1 MPTGMV
7 NRRSAKGRGV
17 VPPPPPPRT
26 PQRSGGSANLGGRP
40 RREHISIGK
49 YLNISDTSA
58 TMPTPRAITKETRV
72 IDLTLDEL
80 LEALLER
87 LGQVVPLGEK
97 NRAEPE
103 ALLDT
108 WAAAQLLG
116 IGAKHDPGLE
126 PPRGTPAWKTWRD
139 HSQAVR
145 DDIAHRFQ
153 QLLARRPE
161 LARLARYE
169 GRRRFFVRA
178 DLTTYLAS
186 LAPARRS
193 RR

>member
-1 MPTGMV
+1 MPP
-7 NRRSAKGRGV
+7 S
-17 VPPPPPPRT
+17 
-26 PQRSGGSANLGGRP
+26 
-40 RREHISIGK
+40 
-49 YLNISDTSA
+49 
-58 TMPTPRAITKETRV
+58 RAITNDTRLV
-72 IDLTLDEL
+72 DLTVGEL
-80 LEALLER
+80 LEAFLER
-87 LGQVVPLGEK
+87 LSQALPLGEK
-97 NRAEPE
+97 SRAEPE
-103 ALLDT
+103 ALIDT
-108 WAAAQLLG
+108 WEAARLLG
-116 IGAKHDPGLE
+116 IAPKHNPGLE

-178 DLTTYLAS
+178 DLTRYLES

>member
-1 MPTGMV
+1 
-7 NRRSAKGRGV
+7 
-17 VPPPPPPRT
+17 
-26 PQRSGGSANLGGRP
+26 
-40 RREHISIGK
+40 
-49 YLNISDTSA
+49 
-58 TMPTPRAITKETRV
+58 MPTPRAITKETRV

-97 NRAEPE
+97 SRAEPE
-103 ALLDT
+103 ALIDT
-108 WAAAQLLG
+108 WEAARLLG
-116 IGAKHDPGLE
+116 IDPKHDPGPE

-145 DDIAHRFQ
+145 DDVAHRFQ

-178 DLTTYLAS
+178 DLTRYLES
-186 LAPARRS
+186 LAPARRT

>member
-1 MPTGMV
+1 
-7 NRRSAKGRGV
+7 
-17 VPPPPPPRT
+17 
-26 PQRSGGSANLGGRP
+26 
-40 RREHISIGK
+40 
-49 YLNISDTSA
+49 
-58 TMPTPRAITKETRV
+58 MPTPRAITKETRV

-97 NRAEPE
+97 SRAEPE
-103 ALLDT
+103 ALIDT
-108 WAAAQLLG
+108 WEAARLLG
-116 IGAKHDPGLE
+116 IAPKHDPGPE

-145 DDIAHRFQ
+145 DDVAHRFQ

-178 DLTTYLAS
+178 DLTRYLES
-186 LAPARRS
+186 LAPARRT

>member
-1 MPTGMV
+1 MPTETV
-7 NRRSAKGRGV
+7 RFARAKGRGV
-17 VPPPPPPRT
+17 ESSPSPSSSPSSRGGLVPVAKLSRT
-26 PQRSGGSANLGGRP
+26 ENY
-40 RREHISIGK
+40 SIGK
-49 YLNISDTSA
+49 YLTISDTSA
-58 TMPTPRAITKETRV
+58 TMPTSRAITKETRV

-103 ALLDT
+103 ALIDT
-108 WAAAQLLG
+108 WEAARLLG
-116 IGAKHDPGLE
+116 ITSKHDPGPE
-126 PPRGTPAWKTWRD
+126 PPRGTPAWRTWRD

-178 DLTTYLAS
+178 DLTRYLES
-186 LAPARRS
+186 LAPTRR

>member
-1 MPTGMV
+1 
-7 NRRSAKGRGV
+7 
-17 VPPPPPPRT
+17 
-26 PQRSGGSANLGGRP
+26 
-40 RREHISIGK
+40 
-49 YLNISDTSA
+49 
-58 TMPTPRAITKETRV
+58 MPTPRAITKETRV

-103 ALLDT
+103 ALIDT
-108 WAAAQLLG
+108 WEAARLLG
-116 IGAKHDPGLE
+116 IAPKHDHGPE
-126 PPRGTPAWKTWRD
+126 PSRGTPAWKTWRD

-169 GRRRFFVRA
+169 GRRRYFVRA
-178 DLTTYLAS
+178 DLTRYLES

>member
-1 MPTGMV
+1 MPTETV
-7 NRRSAKGRGV
+7 RFTRAKGAGV
-17 VPPPPPPRT
+17 DVTPTPCSSPPSR
-26 PQRSGGSANLGGRP
+26 GGSVPVVKLSRP
-40 RREHISIGK
+40 GNYGIGK
-49 YLNISDTSA
+49 YLTISDTSA
-58 TMPTPRAITKETRV
+58 TMPTSRAITKETRV

-97 NRAEPE
+97 NRTEPE
-103 ALLDT
+103 ALIDT
-108 WAAAQLLG
+108 WEAARLLG
-116 IGAKHDPGLE
+116 INSKHDPGPE

-178 DLTTYLAS
+178 DLTRYLES
-186 LAPARRS
+186 LAPARR